1 MIRYPLLYHVQ
12 AHPSFF
18 TLLSKV
24 VVFDPEV
31 AFGAGV
37 GTPGRSGVGLGVG
50 AGVGSGAGAGV
61 GSGAGVGVGSGVGTP
76 GRSGVV
82 AFSSCVRA
90 RSAEAPPQTRAATTS
105 ERRRVLAILMF
116 LIVGLVV
123 ASRSCVRVA
132 STGWSRR
139 SVPLSEELPCAVR
152 SPRVFPIKNR
162 AFRALEGMCGTKLSS
177 WFGVGSG
184 FQCDE

>member
-18 TLLSKV
+18 TLVSKV

-31 AFGAGV
+31 AFGTGV

-116 LIVGLVV
+116 LIVGWSL
-123 ASRSCVRVA
+123 RRVRVCGLRRRDGLA
-132 STGWSRR
+132 VLCPYPRSSLVLLGPPGFFPSKIER
-139 SVPLSEELPCAVR
+139 SVR
-152 SPRVFPIKNR
+152 
-162 AFRALEGMCGTKLSS
+162 
-177 WFGVGSG
+177 
-184 FQCDE
+184 

>member
-18 TLLSKV
+18 TLVSKV

-31 AFGAGV
+31 AFGTGV

-105 ERRRVLAILMF
+105 ERRRVFAILMF
-116 LIVGLVV
+116 LFVRWSLRRG
-123 ASRSCVRVA
+123 SCVWVA
-132 STGWSRR
+132 STDGLVLCPYPSAPLSPLYCWSHRFFPSKIER
-139 SVPLSEELPCAVR
+139 SVR
-152 SPRVFPIKNR
+152 
-162 AFRALEGMCGTKLSS
+162 
-177 WFGVGSG
+177 
-184 FQCDE
+184 

>member
-31 AFGAGV
+31 AFGTGV

-61 GSGAGVGVGSGVGTP
+61 GSGAGVGTP
-76 GRSGVV
+76 GMGGVV
-82 AFSSCVRA
+82 AFASCIRA
-90 RSAEAPPQTRAATTS
+90 RSAKAPP
-105 ERRRVLAILMF
+105 
-116 LIVGLVV
+116 
-123 ASRSCVRVA
+123 
-132 STGWSRR
+132 
-139 SVPLSEELPCAVR
+139 
-152 SPRVFPIKNR
+152 
-162 AFRALEGMCGTKLSS
+162 
-177 WFGVGSG
+177 
-184 FQCDE
+184 

>member
-37 GTPGRSGVGLGVG
+37 GTPGRSGVGSGAG

-61 GSGAGVGVGSGVGTP
+61 GSGAGVGVGSGAGTP

-82 AFSSCVRA
+82 AFASCVRA
-90 RSAEAPPQTRAATTS
+90 RLAKAPP
-105 ERRRVLAILMF
+105 
-116 LIVGLVV
+116 
-123 ASRSCVRVA
+123 
-132 STGWSRR
+132 
-139 SVPLSEELPCAVR
+139 
-152 SPRVFPIKNR
+152 
-162 AFRALEGMCGTKLSS
+162 
-177 WFGVGSG
+177 
-184 FQCDE
+184 